1 MFSSEGSRRGLV
13 RWLGGDDEDMDRCM
27 MEGLE
32 RPIVYRSNQLALL
45 LFTESKDVNNG
56 GRAE

>member
-13 RWLGGDDEDMDRCM
+13 RWLGGDDEDTDRCM
-27 MEGLE
+27 MDGLG
-32 RPIVYRSNQLALL
+32 RAIVYRLNQLALL